1 MITCRR
7 AVRYVPV
14 VAALIAIIGLAPLSA
29 GIIINPNSSFTFTGD
44 CLDCTGQ
51 GTGTLVLQN
60 YTLGNPFDI
69 TNFVSFSYTSNLMTF
84 VWSGIGSGPD
94 QVSDFSGSLPATL
107 PAYAD
112 INISSQSV
120 QVFGPVSSGSWC
132 VGINGCNLDFGI
144 NGVFDAGVP
153 EPASL
158 ALTLTGFA
166 GLMLMRL
173 RRANRRRSKA
183 LISGPWKL

>member
-112 INISSQSV
+112 INISSQDV

-132 VGINGCNLDFGI
+132 VGINGCNLDFGV
-144 NGVFDAGVP
+144 NGVFTSSVP
-153 EPASL
+153 EPTSWG
-158 ALTLTGFA
+158 LTFTGLG
-166 GLMLMRL
+166 GLVLMRL
-173 RRANRRRSKA
+173 RRTKARRANA
-183 LISGPWKL
+183 